1 MADGAPCAAH
11 GAPTRLHPQAFF
23 SRRFFSLP
31 RFPVDMSDASVPKSR
46 RSPLAAALALCTGID
61 GRCDMDALAA
71 QEDAFNRKTVSIL
84 VDDCRAALARYGD
97 QWNTQLAERHRGV
110 PHHSALHIN
119 VSKGRPPFIVDPH
132 TPAAGETHTAD
143 LLCSLT
149 CPDPPRFARILVR
162 ATWGWTDDVHPR
174 PSSVVAVG
182 RSWLSACIEDLVTP
196 RDGPGRTQ
204 AALDGAF
211 CAAAQVLARALLAI
225 VDERCGFA
233 PDPEMAHGLGPDHWA
248 HKPVDARGSGAPPIK
263 RRCHARGMLVAF
275 LCLLERLYATPAF
288 YGTAVAPYE
297 AERLTAHTDL
307 IS

>member
-1 MADGAPCAAH
+1 
-11 GAPTRLHPQAFF
+11 
-23 SRRFFSLP
+23 
-31 RFPVDMSDASVPKSR
+31 MSNAVPEPR
-46 RSPLAAALALCTGID
+46 RSPLAAALALCDGID

-71 QEDAFNRKTVSIL
+71 QEDAFNRETVSIFIG
-84 VDDCRAALARYGD
+84 DCRTAFARYGD
-97 QWNTQLAERHRGV
+97 QWNAQLAEPRHGGV
-110 PHHSALHIN
+110 PYCSALRIKT
-119 VSKGRPPFIVDPH
+119 SKGRFLCVDRH
-132 TPAAGETHTAD
+132 KPAVDDTHAAD
-143 LLCSLT
+143 LLRSLAR
-149 CPDPPRFARILVR
+149 PDPSRFAFILIR

-182 RSWLSACIEDLVTP
+182 RSWLSACIEDLATP

-211 CAAAQVLARALLAI
+211 CAAAQMLARALLAI

-248 HKPVDARGSGAPPIK
+248 HKPADEQRPLARSPIK

-288 YGTAVAPYE
+288 YGAVVAPYE
-297 AERLTAHTDL
+297 AERLAAHTDL